1 VAAAPQPAPSAWA
14 VSAIGAAIGAL
25 LLWPAPRELV
35 DWQPQFALSQP
46 WRLWSAA
53 WVHWSPQHLQA
64 NLVGCAAVAA
74 FGVAAQV
81 PRHATWAWLA
91 AWPLTHATLALQPL
105 LLHYGGLSGALHA
118 GVAVVALHLAWQAH
132 DRRRRRIGGAVLA
145 GLAIKLLL
153 ESPWHGPTQVVA
165 GWDIPIAPLAH
176 LTGAASGLLCGA
188 VTQVIASRPGFCPR
202 ASDDN

>member
-1 VAAAPQPAPSAWA
+1 MAVALQPAPRAWA

-25 LLWPAPRELV
+25 LLWSAPREV
-35 DWQPQFALSQP
+35 FDWQPQFALSQP
-46 WRLWSAA
+46 WRLWTAA
-53 WVHWSPQHLQA
+53 FVHWSPRHMGA
-64 NLVGCAAVAA
+64 NLLGCVAVAA

-81 PRHATWAWLA
+81 PRHATWAWLV

-118 GVAVVALHLAWQAH
+118 GVAVAALHLAWRAH
-132 DRRRRRIGGAVLA
+132 GRRRRIGWGVLA
-145 GLAIKLLL
+145 GLAAKLLL
-153 ESPWHGPTQVVA
+153 ESPWQGPTQVMA

-188 VTQVIASRPGFCPR
+188 VAQVIASRP
-202 ASDDN
+202 ASNLRPCDDD